1 VQAFF
6 RSITSR
12 WVLTAFGVA
21 SGGVMLWLFG
31 PFMSLLEGW
40 LPRVLAILALTFVW
54 MAVNLAIEISRR
66 RVDARHRAGITETPA
81 GAASATASS
90 SASGAEDVA
99 EQRARLTRALHLLR
113 QARGTRGY
121 LYEQPW
127 YAIIGPPGSGK
138 TTALANAGL
147 RFPLAAELD
156 GGEIRGVGGTRFC
169 DWSFTDEAVLID
181 TAGRYTT
188 QDSNAATDKAGWD
201 GFLHLLRRTR
211 PRQPLNG
218 AIVAISA
225 TDLAQAPEPER
236 RAHARAIRA
245 RIKELYTQLAARIP
259 IYVVFTK
266 LDLIQGFTD
275 FFDDLDRE
283 RRAQVWGTTFPLQ
296 TDHVGPAGSFLGEFR
311 ALTAQLS
318 ARVIDRLQAERSPER
333 RTAIADFPVQFAS
346 LEAPLAAFVDEAF
359 TGTRIEPAPFLRG
372 IYFASGTQEGSP
384 IDRLTGTLARSFG
397 IDQRRAASLRPTQ
410 GRGYFL
416 ETLLKRV
423 VFGEAMLVV
432 RNPRAARRRL
442 LLRGTA
448 WGLTGL
454 AIVGSVGLLWF
465 TSRDVAS
472 REQRFDT
479 ALAAYRQAAEATK
492 LSPVPIGASDLPR
505 VKPLLDQARALRTA
519 AVDPAHVEIGLGLAQ
534 REKLTAAADMVY
546 RRALENILLPRLVS
560 GLESR
565 MRNRAGDLDY
575 LYRATRVYL
584 ILCGRG
590 PMDRAM
596 VREWVQMDWAETY
609 GGASLVPFRAELLNH
624 LDALLARPITTFLVP
639 DPDLLARAQAKLA
652 NISVADR
659 AYTLLRSSE
668 AALGP
673 RPFIPADVIG
683 ALAGEHFVRPSG
695 RTLQDPIPGIF
706 TVAGFQ
712 TVILP
717 GMPRATEQ
725 AIRESWVLGQAS
737 QIDPNDVVA
746 RQHVEHDVV
755 ARYAKEY
762 QAAWDGLLNDLEVV
776 PPADSSAAVT
786 DFSLLTSPQGP
797 IKLLLTAM
805 VKQFNLSTPL
815 VAKEDSTAAKPALAV
830 DPSIKALEDHY
841 RDLREFVEHG
851 QIDVVLGSVDR
862 LQKQIADQ
870 VAANASGGGPA
881 LTPGI
886 DAAQAL
892 KKTAASAPQPVAR
905 WLQTLAQ
912 RGGAVRDDA
921 SRQQAAAAYGGPG
934 GALPLCQDVVQ
945 RFPFRSTA
953 KDDVAIASFAELF
966 APNGRIDGF
975 YSQFVRPFVD
985 STPKDWKL
993 RDPANTQA
1001 PVTADGVAQF
1011 QRALAIRD
1019 TFFGFGGNQP
1029 QVHFALRP
1037 VSLDSGASQ
1046 VTLDFGG
1053 ITASWKPVGAG
1064 SAQIFDW
1071 PGPTHMT
1078 SVGATF
1084 DPPGDGAALQ
1094 QTGPWALFRFLKEV
1108 KLEKHGGGESY
1119 TVTLRQGDRQ
1129 AQFDLSAASAHSPF
1143 DADLLGRFKCPALR
1157 P

>member
-1 VQAFF
+1 M
-6 RSITSR
+6 IGSR
-12 WVLTAFGVA
+12 WMLTAFGLVSA
-21 SGGVMLWLFG
+21 GVVLWLIG
-31 PFMSLLEGW
+31 PFMSVLEGW
-40 LPRVLAILALTFVW
+40 MPRVIAMLVMTFVW
-54 MAVNLAIEISRR
+54 LGVNLGIDRFRR
-66 RVDARHRAGITETPA
+66 RVDARLTSGITEGTAA
-81 GAASATASS
+81 GASS
-90 SASGAEDVA
+90 PSASGAEDVA
-99 EQRARLTRALHLLR
+99 EQKDRLTRALNLLR
-113 QARGTRGY
+113 RARGTRGY

-188 QDSNAATDKAGWD
+188 QDSNAAVDKAGWE

-225 TDLAQAPEPER
+225 VDLAQASETER
-236 RAHARAIRA
+236 RGHARAIRG

-259 IYVVFTK
+259 VYVVFTK

-283 RRAQVWGTTFPLQ
+283 RRAQVWGVTFVLD
-296 TDHVGPAGSFLGEFR
+296 TGHAGPAGGFPGEFR

-318 ARVIDRLQAERSPER
+318 ARMIDRLQAERSPER

-346 LEAPLAAFVDEAF
+346 LEAPLSAFVDEAF
-359 TGTRIEPAPFLRG
+359 AGTRIEPAPFLRG

-384 IDRLTGTLARSFG
+384 IDRLTGSLARSFG
-397 IDQRRAASLRPTQ
+397 IDQRRAALLRPSQ

-416 ETLLKRV
+416 ETLLKTV
-423 VFGEAMLVV
+423 IFGEAMLVV

-442 LLRGTA
+442 LLRGAA
-448 WGLTGL
+448 WCLTGL
-454 AIVGSVGLLWF
+454 LIAGSIGALWF
-465 TSRDVAS
+465 TSRQVAN

-479 ALAAYRQAAEATK
+479 ALAAYRQEAESMR
-492 LSPVPIGASDLPR
+492 LSPVPIAASDLPR
-505 VKPLLDQARALRTA
+505 VKALLDKAKALQVEA
-519 AVDPAHVEIGLGLAQ
+519 AASAHGQIGLGLGQ
-534 REKLTAAADMVY
+534 RDKLVAAADLIY
-546 RRALENILLPRLVS
+546 RHALENILLPRLVS
-560 GLESR
+560 ELESR
-565 MRNRAGDLDY
+565 MRNRSGDLDY

-584 ILCGRG
+584 ILCGKG
-590 PMDRAM
+590 PMDRSM
-596 VREWVQMDWAETY
+596 VREWVQTDWAETY
-609 GGASLVPFRAELLNH
+609 AGASLAPFRAALMTH
-624 LDALLARPITTFLVP
+624 LDALLARPITRFVAP

-652 NISVADR
+652 NIGVADR
-659 AYTLLRSSE
+659 AYALLRSSE

-673 RPFIPADVIG
+673 RPFVPAEVIG

-695 RTLQDPIPGIF
+695 HTLQDPIPGLF
-706 TVAGFQ
+706 TTAGFQ

-717 GMPRATEQ
+717 DMPSATEQ

-755 ARYAKEY
+755 AHYARDY

-776 PPADSSAAVT
+776 PPADSNAAVT

-805 VKQFNLSTPL
+805 VKQFDLTTPL
-815 VAKEDSTAAKPALAV
+815 VPPKDAATTPKPV
-830 DPSIKALEDHY
+830 PDPSIKAVEDHF
-841 RDLREFVEHG
+841 RDLREFVQRG
-851 QIDVVLGSVDR
+851 QIDVVLGSVDK
-862 LQKQIADQ
+862 LQQQIAAQ

-886 DAAQAL
+886 DPAQAL
-892 KKTAASAPQPVAR
+892 KQTAASAPQPVAR

-912 RGGAVRDDA
+912 SGGAVRDDA
-921 SRQQAAAAYGGPG
+921 RRQQAAAAYGGPG
-934 GALPLCQDVVQ
+934 GALPLCQEVVQ
-945 RFPFRSTA
+945 HFPFRPAA
-953 KDDVAIASFAELF
+953 KDDASIDSFSQLF
-966 APNGRIDGF
+966 APNGRIDSF
-975 YSQFVRPFVD
+975 YGQFVRPYVD
-985 STPKDWKL
+985 ATPKDWKL

-1001 PVTADGVAQF
+1001 PVTAEGVAQF
-1011 QRALAIRD
+1011 QRALVIRD
-1019 TFFGFGGNQP
+1019 TFFGFGGTQP

-1037 VSLDSGASQ
+1037 GSLDAGATQ

-1053 ITASWKPVGAG
+1053 ITASWKPTGAG

-1078 SVGATF
+1078 TVSAIF
-1084 DPPGDGAALQ
+1084 DPPGGGDLR
-1094 QTGPWALFRFLKEV
+1094 QTGSWALFRFLKEA
-1108 KLEKHGGGESY
+1108 KLDKAGGGESY

-1129 AQFDLSAASAHSPF
+1129 AQFELSAASAHSPF
-1143 DADLLGRFKCPALR
+1143 DADMLAKFKCPALR